1 MPSIPG
7 YVRLF
12 LTHLSL
18 PSRYTYAQHTW
29 SCSLLSP
36 PSPYTAFMQSPY
48 PRSMTSCTLL
58 PVTAGLVVRVFCL
71 LFIFNVGYLTPLC
84 RGHKRCFVYRRGR
97 HAARLLIGSRPQ
109 CGITWCLLLKKT
121 LGNSSFVVFTALK
134 NPCRFNCRTH
144 TLSPRSVLDW
154 VV

>member
-1 MPSIPG
+1 MPSIPGRVRFTLESWNKVCSLGILMPSIPG

-48 PRSMTSCTLL
+48 PCSVTSCTLL

-71 LFIFNVGYLTPLC
+71 LFIFNESFLTPLC
-84 RGHKRCFVYRRGR
+84 RGHKRCFVYRRR
-97 HAARLLIGSRPQ
+97 TSRRPF
-109 CGITWCLLLKKT
+109 INRFETPTWKNLMPIAKKD
-121 LGNSSFVVFTALK
+121 S
-134 NPCRFNCRTH
+134 R
-144 TLSPRSVLDW
+144 
-154 VV
+154 